1 MKKELISIGIA
12 GLLLISGFLASL
24 VLRLFNIGLNT
35 AFSSLMYGDYKPV
48 AIFLSIIVVIAL
60 IIATL
65 IFILIKKTGIIINKK
80 PKQLAT
86 SKLATIKDFKDITGE
101 DGVLLGK
108 RMRLSAN
115 HSFSHVLL
123 TGVTGSG
130 KSSSFFIPNLV
141 SIPNASF
148 VVTDPKLELFAKT
161 AMANLKQG
169 KRVLV
174 FSPFKD
180 DTLRY
185 NPLSLCR
192 NETEIRELAQSLL
205 VNGNAAVEAATG
217 QKAGGGEWV
226 NMATPLLAAFL
237 IYVKMLGAPKDTIS
251 YALNLIIEN
260 DLETLT
266 FMIEDSNP
274 VAEKQFNIFLQSAG
288 SEQTA
293 ASIKTVLA
301 TNLQMFIDPLVEKIT
316 SVNEITPEM
325 LREHPTALYVGVPE
339 HRSDFMS
346 PLMAP
351 FYSQMIGR
359 LIEIPGVPIFF
370 FLDEFANIGV
380 VNNID
385 KYLAT
390 IRSRSMSIS
399 LGIQSI
405 NQLKQRYGEE
415 TSGTILDNLK
425 TKLILPG
432 SSYQTAQY
440 YSQLIGSE
448 EISTFGTSDS
458 RGDKSF
464 SESKTKR
471 ELFSADELRRL
482 PDGKVLIVTDNKNP
496 FIDDQNRYYENQ
508 HYLDLT
514 KNVADVDQY
523 VKWYRSKLNKREKR
537 S

>member
-1 MKKELISIGIA
+1 MKNQFFSVGIIF
-12 GLLLISGFLASL
+12 LLLIS
-24 VLRLFNIGLNT
+24 VLL
-35 AFSSLMYGDYKPV
+35 SSLILGLFDMPFSRILNAVFYGDLTPLFTLFGLTILFA
-48 AIFLSIIVVIAL
+48 AIFAVGGFFLM
-60 IIATL
+60 
-65 IFILIKKTGIIINKK
+65 KKLGVGKNRKQ
-80 PKQLAT
+80 KQLGT
-86 SKLATIKDFKDITGE
+86 SKLAHIKEFSDITGD

-108 RMRLSAN
+108 KMRLSAN
-115 HSFSHVLL
+115 HSYSHILL

-130 KSSSFFIPNLV
+130 KSTSFFIPNLV

-148 VVTDPKLELFAKT
+148 IVTDPKGELFEKT
-161 AMANLKQG
+161 AMTNLKQG

-180 DTLRY
+180 DTLKY

-205 VNGNAAVEAATG
+205 INGNAAVEAQTG
-217 QKAGGGEWV
+217 SKSGGSEWI
-226 NMATPLLAAFL
+226 NMSTPLLAAFM
-237 IYVKMLGAPKDTIS
+237 IYVKMLGAPKDNIS

-260 DLETLT
+260 DLDTLK

-274 VAEKQFNIFLQSAG
+274 VAEKLFNIFLQSAG

-301 TNLQMFIDPLVEKIT
+301 TNLQMFTDPMIEGLT
-316 SVNEITPEM
+316 SVNEIQPEM
-325 LREHPTALYVGVPE
+325 LRDKPTALYVVVPE

-359 LIEIPGVPIFF
+359 LIEIEGAPVFF

-380 VNNID
+380 INGID

-390 IRSRSMSIS
+390 IRSRKMSIS

-405 NQLKQRYGEE
+405 NQLKQRYGQE

-432 SSYQTAQY
+432 SAYETANY

-448 EISTFGTSDS
+448 EISTYSSSKQGKGDS
-458 RGDKSF
+458 SY

-471 ELFSADELRRL
+471 ELFTPDELRRL
-482 PDGKVLIVTDNKNP
+482 PNGKVLIVTDNKNP
-496 FIDDQNRYYENQ
+496 YMDDQNRYYENQ
-508 HYLDLT
+508 MYLDLT
-514 KNVADVDQY
+514 SKKADIDQY
-523 VKWYRSKLNKREKR
+523 VKWYRSKLNK
-537 S
+537 